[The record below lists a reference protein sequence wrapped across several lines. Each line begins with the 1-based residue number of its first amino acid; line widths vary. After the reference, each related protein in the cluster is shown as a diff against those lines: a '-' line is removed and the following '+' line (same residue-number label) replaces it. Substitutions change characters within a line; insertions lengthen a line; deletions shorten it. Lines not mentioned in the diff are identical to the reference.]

1 MKKITVLVLLTY
13 SMLSTLSANAQDRLE
28 KLMNDTTP
36 EERAEMQTN
45 NMKETLS
52 LTGDQVDD
60 VSEINL
66 NYARKMQ
73 NAYNVSR
80 SKLQRLRKM
89 KALAA
94 EKDGVLK
101 RVLTTTQYATYQ
113 ENKAEM
119 KERLRERAKERK
131 LKK

>member
-1 MKKITVLVLLTY
+1 MKKTIVLALLTY
-13 SMLSTLSANAQDRLE
+13 SMLSALPTISQDRLG
-28 KLMNDTTP
+28 KLMTDTTP
-36 EERAEMQTN
+36 EERAQMQTN

-52 LTGDQVDD
+52 LTEDQVEE

-73 NAYNVSR
+73 NAYASG

-89 KALAA
+89 KALAT

-101 RVLTTTQYATYQ
+101 KVLTPTQYTTYQ
-113 ENKAEM
+113 ENKEEM
-119 KERLRERAKERK
+119 KERLRERGKERK
-131 LKK
+131 E

>member
-101 RVLTTTQYATYQ
+101 RVLTATQYATYR

>member
-1 MKKITVLVLLTY
+1 MKKTIALALLIY
-13 SMLSTLSANAQDRLE
+13 SMFSALTTIAQDRLS

-36 EERAEMQTN
+36 EERAQMQTK

-52 LTGDQVDD
+52 LTEDQVDE

-73 NAYNVSR
+73 NAYNASG

-89 KALAA
+89 KALAT

-101 RVLTTTQYATYQ
+101 KVLTPTQYTTYQ
-113 ENKAEM
+113 ENKEEM
-119 KERLRERAKERK
+119 KERRRERKG
-131 LKK
+131 